1 MGAGWVAGVI
11 RARALTSQ
19 RLGAAAARE
28 LASSTSL
35 AQALRGLT
43 DSPYR
48 GAAADAATAAG
59 ADASLADAQR
69 GVAEALLWNL
79 RVLAGWL
86 PPGGTRLL
94 RPLAAG
100 FEIANVE
107 ALLSSFSGA
116 SPPPRAYRLGV
127 LGTAWR
133 RLERAGSAGAV
144 RRTLAASPWG
154 DPGAG
159 TPWAVSVGMRM
170 AAAARTAAV
179 APARSWAEGR
189 AALLTAREMYVHG
202 RVLPEAVRL
211 RAADVLGE
219 RALRASG
226 FRDFR
231 DRLPAGARWAMEG
244 VDDPADLWRAE
255 ARWWTVLGRDAEDM
269 LHGDGPAYGPV
280 TVVGAVGALSVDAWR
295 VRAALELAAHG
306 GGPREVFDDL
316 VG

>member
-28 LASSTSL
+28 LAASASL
-35 AQALRGLT
+35 THALGSLSA
-43 DSPYR
+43 SPYR
-48 GAAADAATAAG
+48 GAVAADS
-59 ADASLADAQR
+59 SLADAQR
-69 GVAEALLWNL
+69 GVAAALLWNL

-86 PPGGTRLL
+86 PPGGARLL

-107 ALLSSFSGA
+107 ALLRSFSGV
-116 SPPPRAYRLGV
+116 SPSPRFYRLGA

-133 RLERAGSAGAV
+133 RLGQATSASAV
-144 RRTLAASPWG
+144 RQVLAASPWG
-154 DPGAG
+154 DPGAA
-159 TPWAVSVGMRM
+159 TPWAVCVGMRM

-179 APARSWAEGR
+179 GPARTWAEGR
-189 AALLTAREMYVHG
+189 AALLTAREVYVHG
-202 RVLPEAVRL
+202 RVLPAPVRL
-211 RAADVLGE
+211 RAADVLGD
-219 RALRASG
+219 RALGASDFRG
-226 FRDFR
+226 FRE
-231 DRLPAGARWAMEG
+231 RLAAGARWAVEG

-255 ARWWTVLGRDAEDM
+255 ARWWAVLGRDAEDM
-269 LHGDGPAYGPV
+269 LRGSAYGPA
-280 TVVGAVGALSVDAWR
+280 TVVGAVAALSVDAWR

-306 GGPREVFDDL
+306 GGPMEVFDDL